1 MPVVQQSRTPHR
13 WAVVAVVVLAL
24 IVVVS
29 ARGSITSPVG
39 SDQRQTDRDAVLSA
53 RFTAQRSVEL
63 LDDGLTHG
71 DLTAQT
77 PEVVERIERVAVN
90 HGSAR
95 VLRESRDGGRTV
107 YLVRFSGS
115 SQSGGG
121 ITETTATA
129 HLCADLTV
137 DDGVE
142 VTLVDAACP
151 DRGESGWPVVIET
164 DLGDLDYR
172 PERLREHE
180 DPPPPAGCRT
190 GSGDCLGG

>member
-1 MPVVQQSRTPHR
+1 MALLVLLVL
-13 WAVVAVVVLAL
+13 VA
-24 IVVVS
+24 
-29 ARGSITSPVG
+29 ARGFVG
-39 SDQRQTDRDAVLSA
+39 NPFGDQRETDRDAVLSA

-63 LDDGLTHG
+63 LDDGLTRG
-71 DLTAQT
+71 DLAAQT
-77 PEVVERIERVAVN
+77 PEVVERIESAAAN

-107 YLVRFSGS
+107 YLVRYFGS

-121 ITETTATA
+121 FVGTDATA

-137 DDGVE
+137 AEDAE
-142 VTLVDAACP
+142 VTLEDAACP
-151 DRGESGWPVVIET
+151 DRGAGGWPPVIET

-180 DPPPPAGCRT
+180 EAPPPAGCRT